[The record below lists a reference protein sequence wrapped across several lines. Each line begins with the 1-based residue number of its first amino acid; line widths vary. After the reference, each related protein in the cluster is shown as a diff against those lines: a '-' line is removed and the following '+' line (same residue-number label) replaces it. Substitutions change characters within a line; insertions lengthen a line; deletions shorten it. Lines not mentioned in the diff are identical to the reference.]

1 MTNNGTMIQQEE
13 IKSNG
18 GNHTRSL
25 QEFLL
30 SNSTSF
36 ELSLKKNQ
44 KSTAK
49 EDLKMKALDSSS
61 SDNMLATR
69 NTHKEYVKKISKDI
83 EYEPE
88 NSEQNVIY
96 EIAEKQNDECFM
108 ESSCNKNNLIKEN
121 NNTSEIELEEK
132 PRLFTHS
139 EDDIV
144 VIERKSTEK
153 YQKKQKES
161 NEICSP
167 SDKQIDIL
175 LQSGYNSSLRLKDNY
190 KNLNINEKVSISK
203 DRAVSV
209 VDRKCC
215 LPCKL
220 I

>member
-1 MTNNGTMIQQEE
+1 M
-13 IKSNG
+13 KSNG
-18 GNHTRSL
+18 GNRTKSL

-30 SNSTSF
+30 SSSTSF

-44 KSTAK
+44 KSTAR

-61 SDNMLATR
+61 SDNMLITR

-108 ESSCNKNNLIKEN
+108 ENFPSNSKKNNDWREN
-121 NNTSEIELEEK
+121 NNTGEIELEEK
-132 PRLFTHS
+132 SRVFTHS

-144 VIERKSTEK
+144 VIERNSTD
-153 YQKKQKES
+153 KKQNKKKES
-161 NEICSP
+161 HEIVSP
-167 SDKQIDIL
+167 SDKQIDLL

-190 KNLNINEKVSISK
+190 NNLNINEKVSISK